1 VPLPDFSAYF
11 LLQQPHAVGHDLLRK
26 SGTPTG
32 KMSSTDERREPKR
45 RKPRRADRHPR
56 NSIHIGEC
64 AQEQDRHCKQL
75 HADDIMTFN
84 AKLLTA
90 TAAALIGAIALTGCN
105 EAPAPAPAAEPAA
118 QTQPAP
124 APEAQQQAPEQAQ
137 QQAPA
142 EAQKA
147 PEQAPAPDAKK

>member
-1 VPLPDFSAYF
+1 
-11 LLQQPHAVGHDLLRK
+11 
-26 SGTPTG
+26 
-32 KMSSTDERREPKR
+32 
-45 RKPRRADRHPR
+45 
-56 NSIHIGEC
+56 
-64 AQEQDRHCKQL
+64 
-75 HADDIMTFN
+75 MTFN

-90 TAAALIGAIALTGCN
+90 TAAALIGAIALTDCN
-105 EAPAPAPAAEPAA
+105 EAPAPGAEPAA

-147 PEQAPAPDAKK
+147 PAPDAKK

>member
-1 VPLPDFSAYF
+1 
-11 LLQQPHAVGHDLLRK
+11 
-26 SGTPTG
+26 
-32 KMSSTDERREPKR
+32 
-45 RKPRRADRHPR
+45 
-56 NSIHIGEC
+56 
-64 AQEQDRHCKQL
+64 
-75 HADDIMTFN
+75 MTFN

-105 EAPAPAPAAEPAA
+105 EAPAPAAEPAA

>member
-1 VPLPDFSAYF
+1 
-11 LLQQPHAVGHDLLRK
+11 
-26 SGTPTG
+26 
-32 KMSSTDERREPKR
+32 
-45 RKPRRADRHPR
+45 
-56 NSIHIGEC
+56 
-64 AQEQDRHCKQL
+64 
-75 HADDIMTFN
+75 MTFN

-124 APEAQQQAPEQAQ
+124 APEAQQQAP
-137 QQAPA
+137 A

-147 PEQAPAPDAKK
+147 PEHDAKK

>member
-1 VPLPDFSAYF
+1 
-11 LLQQPHAVGHDLLRK
+11 
-26 SGTPTG
+26 
-32 KMSSTDERREPKR
+32 
-45 RKPRRADRHPR
+45 
-56 NSIHIGEC
+56 
-64 AQEQDRHCKQL
+64 
-75 HADDIMTFN
+75 MTFN

-124 APEAQQQAPEQAQ
+124 A
-137 QQAPA
+137 

-147 PEQAPAPDAKK
+147 PEQAQPAPAPDAKK